1 MIITTLPFNAV
12 LMRPANSL
20 YHLFLF
26 VKLIPNSILRVLSYE
41 LERKVVLT
49 AQAIFRRVQMAA
61 CESEA
66 LSARRI
72 LLLMQFHILRVV
84 TVFLSQYD
92 VPSSLGLSIQSLMRT
107 ICGKLRC
114 FGLEPKCPMQQLF
127 SET

>member
-12 LMRPANSL
+12 LMRPANGL

-72 LLLMQFHILRVV
+72 LLLMQVHILRVV
-84 TVFLSQYD
+84 
-92 VPSSLGLSIQSLMRT
+92 
-107 ICGKLRC
+107 
-114 FGLEPKCPMQQLF
+114 
-127 SET
+127 